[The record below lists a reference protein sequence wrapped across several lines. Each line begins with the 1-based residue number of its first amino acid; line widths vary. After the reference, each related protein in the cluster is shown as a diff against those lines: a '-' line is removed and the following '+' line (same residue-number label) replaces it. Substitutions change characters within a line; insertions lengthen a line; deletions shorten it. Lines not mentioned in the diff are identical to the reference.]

1 MKTLSDLEVF
11 LDRNPEMLF
20 YLYFL
25 PIQKKLHNSKIT
37 EINEEEKFVRYI
49 DNEDIHCTIFYNSWF
64 ILEAC
69 RKITAATNE
78 IETEITEISKSN
90 SNPNEYLKLTSKKI
104 GIILQK
110 ASANQNH
117 KNVLP
122 FLKEFQRH
130 FDKLKNFKDF
140 STSKDPNLAN
150 SFDWYGKDSE
160 ENLVQIKKLYEL
172 LTKSPPLIDCQ
183 EQEFLSAFT
192 NQPVKSGI
200 KWLVTGRSKQ
210 ISKPSLFYLIDLLI
224 EKELLDFHNSEY
236 NSKIEY
242 VFRDQF
248 GNTIKNIR
256 QSKLSGTANPS
267 GGDRIR
273 EIIDELIES
282 F

>member
-11 LDRNPEMLF
+11 LDSNPEMLF
-20 YLYFL
+20 HLYFL

-49 DNEDIHCTIFYNSWF
+49 NNEDVHCTILYNSWF

-69 RKITAATNE
+69 RKISAATTE

-90 SNPNEYLKLTSKKI
+90 SNPNEYLKLISKKI
-104 GIILQK
+104 GIIFQK
-110 ASANQNH
+110 ASVNQNH

-150 SFDWYGKDSE
+150 SFDWYGKDLE

-172 LTKSPPLIDCQ
+172 LTKSPPIIDCQ
-183 EQEFLSAFT
+183 EQEFINAFT
-192 NQPVKSGI
+192 NQPVNSGI

-210 ISKPSLFYLIDLLI
+210 ISKPSLFYLIDLLV
-224 EKELLDFHNSEY
+224 EKELLDFQNSEY
-236 NSKIEY
+236 NSKVEY